1 MPVGG
6 AWAFPTRERLAVA
19 EESELFALG
28 FSHRKAEYTI
38 GIARSEIDLDAL
50 AQLPDEEV
58 KERLTALRGVGEW
71 TAEWF
76 LARHLARP
84 NAWPV
89 GDIGLRKALAHFTG
103 DPDERAQRER
113 FAPFQNLS
121 AHYLLVGLYAGAG
134 V

>member
-1 MPVGG
+1 MPVGR

-38 GIARSEIDLDAL
+38 GIARSAIDLDAL
-50 AQLPDEEV
+50 AQLPDDEV
-58 KERLTALRGVGEW
+58 KAQLVALRGVGEW

-84 NAWPV
+84 HAWPV

-103 DPDERAQRER
+103 DPDERAQRDR

-121 AHYLLVGLYAGAG
+121 AQYLLVALYAGVSA
-134 V
+134 